1 MSEPNDRDW
10 LIYKQVKMFGWR
22 QSRVA
27 RDFQLHFS
35 RISQIVRH
43 VNRWLAAGGKPADP
57 ELCAFLAR
65 REQQLAIQRERL
77 VQCLEL
83 ATRALESHPSELKTI
98 RRRYVNGKLVN
109 YSETS
114 RQQPTSALSIM
125 SVLIKASAELQKLD
139 EKLGA
144 GSAVS
149 TQEKNLSAT
158 QGSVN
163 PVTVHPTTPYD
174 NSTKGE

>member
-1 MSEPNDRDW
+1 MSEPTDRDW
-10 LIYKQVKMFGWR
+10 LIYKQVKMFGRR
-22 QSRVA
+22 QCRVA
-27 RDFQLHFS
+27 CDFQLHFS
-35 RISQIVRH
+35 RVSQIVRQ
-43 VNRWLAAGGKPADP
+43 VDRWLAAGGKPADP

-83 ATRALESHPSELKTI
+83 ATRALESHQSELKTI
-98 RRRYVNGKLVN
+98 RRRYVNGKLVH

-139 EKLGA
+139 EQLGA

-149 TQEKNLSAT
+149 TRKKYLSAS

-163 PVTVHPTTPYD
+163 PVTAHAITPYD
-174 NSTKGE
+174 NSPNGE